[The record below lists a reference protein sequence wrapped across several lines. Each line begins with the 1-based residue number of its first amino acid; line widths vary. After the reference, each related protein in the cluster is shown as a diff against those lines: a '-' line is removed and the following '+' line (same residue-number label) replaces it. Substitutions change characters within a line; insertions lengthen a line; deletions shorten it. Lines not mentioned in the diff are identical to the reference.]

1 MRGCKGGTGFGAI
14 ADASSASTADES
26 MSICT

>member
-1 MRGCKGGTGFGAI
+1 MRGCTGGTGFGAV
-14 ADASSASTADES
+14 AGASSASTADES